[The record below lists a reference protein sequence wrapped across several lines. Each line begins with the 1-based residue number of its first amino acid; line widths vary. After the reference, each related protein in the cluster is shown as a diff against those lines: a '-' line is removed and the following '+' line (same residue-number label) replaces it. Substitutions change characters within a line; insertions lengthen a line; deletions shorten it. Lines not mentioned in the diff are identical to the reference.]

1 MMSVIIIVSRLYITD
16 MVNKIKINTNSIK
29 LFHFEIYIIF
39 SNLKVLSEYVIM
51 VGNITG
57 INIFITVRS

>member
-39 SNLKVLSEYVIM
+39 SNLKVLSKYVIM

-57 INIFITVRS
+57 INIFITVRR